1 MTNEQINDA
10 IAEAIQWKGIW
21 RYRPNYCGDLRFALH
36 KIADAVRYGF
46 RHGGKAG
53 GE

>member
-21 RYRPNYCGDLRFALH
+21 RYRPNYCGDLNAMTALNEL
-36 KIADAVRYGF
+36 KKQIGDS
-46 RHGGKAG
+46 K
-53 GE
+53 